1 MAYQKLARRLKFLI
15 EAYRQYGF
23 AHVRDVFGWAL
34 VRRRYARKPIGLIDR
49 EAFLRAFGC
58 TDRPDRLVQLLHHS
72 AQRLFP
78 AATPTGRESIAR
90 IIADRRPATGSA
102 YNAEEYR
109 HARFAGLGVC
119 IDEPNGRFD
128 WHRDYASGV
137 VWPSVAFDAIA
148 YMGGGGTDVKNV
160 WELNRLHLVGWLGA
174 DLLSTQ
180 NRAAADAFVR
190 MIDDWRSANPINV
203 GVNWAM
209 PMEVAI
215 RGFWLLMGYATF
227 YGAAPADGAWWLDY
241 ARLAW
246 GHATYLGAN
255 LEYFFNLTNHY
266 LSNCFGL
273 VVLGAFFSDSDQGR
287 AWLEDGVRRME
298 DGLHHQV
305 LADGVHY
312 ERSVGYHR
320 LVLEMYLI
328 ALVLAERAG
337 RPFATDVRARVERMA
352 EFTRD
357 YTPPMGTVPQFGD
370 SDDGVIMRCGMDQEL
385 YDHRDTL
392 AMAAVVFNRA
402 DFAATAGE
410 YGEPAAWLFGA
421 EGAACFTSYGGA
433 ARPTSV
439 LYRDGGFAILR
450 GATMHVM
457 ADAGPIG
464 LHGNND
470 TLAFTVHGAGGAFIV
485 DPGTYCYTR
494 DESLRNELRST
505 GAHNAPMIDGVEI
518 AAFDGLWRVKQDRT
532 ATKVTAWEDG
542 TNGGAVVFEAEH
554 HAYATLSNGGV
565 VVRRR
570 FELHRPADATDELRV
585 HDTLIGSGRHGI
597 RARFTIP
604 HGVCVERI
612 DEGRVLLRNEQN
624 EVLEFECSR
633 AIEVRAGWYSPS
645 YGVAAPA
652 TLLEV
657 EARLD
662 ISDASTGLAYICRLL
677 SKS

>member
-34 VRRRYARKPIGLIDR
+34 IRRRYARSPVGLIDR
-49 EAFLRAFGC
+49 EALLRLFGC
-58 TDRPDRLVQLLHHS
+58 AEGPERLVQLLHRS

-78 AATPTGRESIAR
+78 AATPAGRESIAR
-90 IIADRRPATGSA
+90 IIADRRSATCSA

-109 HARFAGLGVC
+109 HARFAGLGIC
-119 IDEPNGRFD
+119 IDEPGGRFD

-137 VWPSVAFDAIA
+137 VWPSVAFNAVR
-148 YMGGGGTDVKNV
+148 YMEGGGADVKNV
-160 WELNRLHLVGWLGA
+160 WELNRLHLIGWLGA

-190 MIDDWRSANPINV
+190 TIDDWRSANPINV

-215 RGFWLLMGYATF
+215 RGFWLLMGHATF
-227 YGAAPADGAWWLDY
+227 HGAASADDAWWLDY
-241 ARLAW
+241 ARLTW

-273 VVLGAFFSDSDQGR
+273 VALGAFFVDSDQGR

-298 DGLHHQV
+298 SGLRHQV
-305 LADGVHY
+305 PADGVHY

-328 ALVLAERAG
+328 ALTLAERAG
-337 RPFATDVRARVERMA
+337 RPFGSEAAARVERMA

-357 YTPPMGTVPQFGD
+357 YMPPAGTVPQFGD

-402 DFAATAGE
+402 DFAAAAGE

-421 EGAACFTSYGGA
+421 EGAARFASLHGTARRTS
-433 ARPTSV
+433 T
-439 LYRDGGFAILR
+439 LYREGGFAILR
-450 GATMHVM
+450 GNALHVM

-470 TLAFTVHGAGGAFIV
+470 TLSFTVHGAGGAFIV

-494 DESLRNELRST
+494 SEPLRNELRST

-532 ATKVTAWEDG
+532 ATRVTAWEDG

-554 HAYATLSNGGV
+554 HAYAGLSGGGV

-570 FELHRPADATDELRV
+570 FELHSRSGATDELRV
-585 HDTLIGSGRHGI
+585 HDTFIGSGRHGI
-597 RARFTIP
+597 RVRFTIP
-604 HGVCVERI
+604 HGVRAERI
-612 DEGRVLLRNEQN
+612 DEGRVLLRSEQG

-633 AIEVRAGWYSPS
+633 AVEIRPGWYSPS
-645 YGVAAPA
+645 YGVAMPA
-652 TLLEV
+652 TLLDV
-657 EARLD
+657 EARFD
-662 ISDASTGLAYICRLL
+662 ISDASAGLAYICRLL